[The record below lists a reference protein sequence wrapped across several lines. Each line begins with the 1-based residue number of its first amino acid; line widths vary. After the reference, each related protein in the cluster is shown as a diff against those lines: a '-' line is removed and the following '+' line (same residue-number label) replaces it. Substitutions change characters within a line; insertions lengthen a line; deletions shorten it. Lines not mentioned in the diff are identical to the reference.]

1 MNITCPH
8 CQFSQ
13 DVPADRLPAVAPG
26 KSILATCPRCSSR
39 FRLFPHEGTTQLL
52 DPDAVPAARPRQET
66 PDYGAD
72 AGHTT
77 EEQAPETRPITQET
91 TDEEEDPRM
100 TASRAYAREA
110 ERGRRLREA
119 SQRKES
125 DAKERADDTEDND
138 EQSPLRNPW
147 EEAPRGVG
155 YVEGFYQTVLRIM
168 FGAPRFFAGLRDDA
182 PPLRAL
188 IFFLI
193 VGVIGVTAI
202 NVWGSILR
210 DMLASTADPQL
221 QAMADKMPPERSI
234 LFFGLAQLFALVM
247 QLYIVSGLMFLSF
260 RLSTCR
266 SATYAR
272 VFQIVAYSSA
282 PMLLCIVPVLGNLA
296 GLIWCLASIVIGC
309 RAAFRLSWAQTLVGC
324 LPTAL
329 LLAMLFQQTLAV
341 LSSF

>member
-26 KSILATCPRCSSR
+26 KSILATCPRCASR

-66 PDYGAD
+66 PACGAD
-72 AGHTT
+72 AGHST
-77 EEQAPETRPITQET
+77 EEQASETRPITQET
-91 TDEEEDPRM
+91 TEEEDPRM

-119 SQRKES
+119 SRQKEA
-125 DAKERADDTEDND
+125 DTNARADDAEDSD

-147 EEAPRGVG
+147 EEAPRTVG

-188 IFFLI
+188 LFFLI

-309 RAAFRLSWAQTLVGC
+309 RAAFRLSWAQTIVGC